1 MKPLNVESESRTF
14 DHPSADLST
23 VVMRRV
29 DVVALKNHI
38 HRLEGMLVS
47 KEKRF
52 VAVNAK
58 LLGMWKR
65 AERQR
70 VKIERLCLFL
80 RSRGVEPDV
89 VLGETTEEPSEP
101 DPRTLRP
108 EKTAS
113 A

>member
-1 MKPLNVESESRTF
+1 
-14 DHPSADLST
+14 
-23 VVMRRV
+23 
-29 DVVALKNHI
+29 
-38 HRLEGMLVS
+38 
-47 KEKRF
+47 
-52 VAVNAK
+52 
-58 LLGMWKR
+58 
-65 AERQR
+65 